1 MLRTAAG
8 CRAPVQL
15 KATHIMPVIEE
26 GIEQLQQEFA
36 NARISTDEPGF
47 YEDPAFIRREA
58 KVPHYLD
65 NYARFVQQQPYSLSY
80 LDRAEPIIHVVSEE
94 LQLALK
100 DDGPAEAY
108 AEATFVMSRILERE
122 GVWNY
127 VASGALSM
135 TFPSGSG
142 FEPFSFPAFNVQAGK
157 PIYCSYHW
165 VVAPPFQIID
175 FEIQACRYPYPF
187 NHLLPKIVWEPSGE
201 SATADL
207 SDFFGANALKEIAN
221 TGMTLDEALDHYLP
235 NYRSSFAHDF
245 VPRSINRMD
254 TQLKYVPT
262 GVAVA
267 ENSLEQFTGFKS
279 KGLTAAQIY
288 AQKIRPRLQQPQQM

>member
-1 MLRTAAG
+1 
-8 CRAPVQL
+8 
-15 KATHIMPVIEE
+15 MPVIEE

-36 NARISTDEPGF
+36 NARILTDEPGF

-65 NYARFVQQQPYSLSY
+65 NYARFVQQQPYSLTY

-100 DDGPAEAY
+100 EDGTPEAH

-127 VASGALSM
+127 VASGSLSM
-135 TFPSGSG
+135 TFPAGSG
-142 FEPFSFPAFNVQAGK
+142 FEPFSFPAFNVQCGK
-157 PIYCSYHW
+157 AIECSYRW
-165 VVAPPFQIID
+165 VVAPPFQVID
-175 FEIQACRYPYPF
+175 IAIQACRYPYPF

-201 SATADL
+201 PAIAEM
-207 SDFFGANALKEIAN
+207 SDFFGANALKEIAK
-221 TGMTLDEALDHYLP
+221 TGMTMDEALDRYLP
-235 NYRSSFAHDF
+235 NYRSGFAPDF
-245 VPRSINRMD
+245 SPRSINRLD

-262 GVAVA
+262 GVVAA

-279 KGLTAAQIY
+279 RGLTAAQIY
-288 AQKIRPRLQQPQQM
+288 AQKIRPRLSQPQMQ

>member
-1 MLRTAAG
+1 
-8 CRAPVQL
+8 
-15 KATHIMPVIEE
+15 MPVIEE
-26 GIEQLQQEFA
+26 GVEQLQQEFTD
-36 NARISTDEPGF
+36 ARIPTDEPGF

-58 KVPHYLD
+58 RVPHYLD
-65 NYARFVQQQPYSLSY
+65 KYARFVQQQPYSLSY

-100 DDGPAEAY
+100 EDGTAEAH

-127 VASGALSM
+127 VASGSLSI
-135 TFPSGSG
+135 TFPTGLG
-142 FEPFSFPAFNVQAGK
+142 FEPFAFPAFNVQCGK
-157 PIYCSYHW
+157 AIECSYRW

-175 FEIQACRYPYPF
+175 IAIQACRYPYPF

-201 SATADL
+201 PATGEL
-207 SDFFGANALKEIAN
+207 TDFFGANALKEIAKA
-221 TGMTLDEALDHYLP
+221 GMTLDEALDHYLP
-235 NYRSSFAHDF
+235 NYRSGFAPDF
-245 VPRSINRMD
+245 PPRAITRLD

-267 ENSLEQFTGFKS
+267 ENSLEQFSGFKS

-288 AQKIRPRLQQPQQM
+288 AQKIRPRLTQPQQQ